1 MKELQLFSEA
11 QIQEWIEGFK
21 KMIDELINSGIA
33 IDRKMLLSEA
43 QVSEILGVSERTMR
57 TYRSK
62 NKFHHIKL
70 EGSIYYLRLI
80 LFYDLIMLSFKSI
93 R

>member
-1 MKELQLFSEA
+1 MVT
-11 QIQEWIEGFK
+11 
-21 KMIDELINSGIA
+21 
-33 IDRKMLLSEA
+33 EA
-43 QVSEILGVSERTMR
+43 QVAEILGVSERTMR

-93 R
+93 P